1 MKSIDKKDV
10 KSPIVK
16 KEAAKDASKSTTA
29 PKTGATDG
37 KGDKSAVKPKTD
49 SKAKPSTPT
58 TSSKPGDD
66 KAKTTSKIPTKT
78 SGNLPID
85 MAVGL

>member
-1 MKSIDKKDV
+1 MKPVDKKDG

-16 KEAAKDASKSTTA
+16 KETVKDASKSTTA

-58 TSSKPGDD
+58 TSSKPADD

-85 MAVGL
+85 MVVGL